1 MRLLPCPFCGA
12 EPKMDQYNV
21 KGTNHWDVSCM
32 NDDCLVLVE
41 TDEFESQEEA
51 IRAWNK
57 RIT

>member
-1 MRLLPCPFCGA
+1 
-12 EPKMDQYNV
+12 MDQYNV